1 MKGGGNFTVYDML
14 IGNPSFVVEKEKSKK
29 YDWMNKL
36 RVVYKNGKISSK
48 TGFYNGTGKV
58 IFKEGGFFT
67 SEEGVV
73 VSDMYSDGNYDYD
86 SYIILD
92 KTYKMLKK
100 HKSFGCLKDKNL
112 FDLLKKFYNKNKKNM
127 FYDFGEQTIY
137 IAAIQENKIWQ
148 LENPDKND
156 KNRQRIEKIINNFY
170 DFACKNS
177 DKLKNKNKLITKYY
191 ELINNSS
198 SKFWKITYKDGYYKV
213 TYGKIGSKYKT
224 IEKHEPITK
233 ILKLIQNKINFYQE
247 CKLSRFC

>member
-36 RVVYKNGKISSK
+36 RVVYKNGKISTK

-73 VSDMYSDGNYDYD
+73 VSDQYSDWYYDYD
-86 SYIILD
+86 GYIILD

-112 FDLLKKFYNKNKKNM
+112 FDLSKKFYNRNKKNM
-127 FYDFGEQTIY
+127 FYDFGDQTIY
-137 IAAIQENKIWQ
+137 IASVPENKIWQ
-148 LENPDKND
+148 LENPDGNL
-156 KNRQRIEKIINNFY
+156 KNRQRIEKIIDNFY
-170 DFACKNS
+170 LFACKNG
-177 DKLKNKNKLITKYY
+177 DKSKSKLITKYY

-213 TYGKIGSKYKT
+213 IYGKIGSKGKT
-224 IEKHEPITK
+224 IEKHEPLTK
-233 ILKLIQNKINFYQE
+233 IQKLIQSKEAKGYKEI
-247 CKLSRFC
+247 